1 LILRRLLI
9 TMLALTVSLSS
20 LPLFAQSTYAQK
32 QPSYAN
38 GDASRIAE
46 IVKSVNFRKGPSQSS
61 ERIRYLRVGEKV
73 EIIDQVNA
81 YWYKVKD
88 SKDRIG
94 YVTVLKK
101 YIRVLSPKHNSSS
114 EAKVVRGVSLRSG
127 PSTENRRIRYLQ
139 REEKVTILE
148 QTNKYWYKVKD
159 SNGTSGY
166 VSSNERFIDMSYPA
180 KYNSDSDRSGYPSA
194 SARKS
199 SIKDGIFPIKKG
211 TYKPFKDNFGVL
223 RTWSPEGRTKRSHEG
238 IDISAPKGTPLYS
251 ATDGKIV
258 RYGWNQY
265 GGWRMTIKA
274 HDKYLYYAHMDKYA
288 PGWYKG
294 ATVKKGQLIGYVG
307 KTGYGP
313 PGTEGVK
320 SHLHFAIFEYGSA
333 INPYPY
339 LKIWEQNK

>member
-1 LILRRLLI
+1 MILKRLLI

-20 LPLFAQSTYAQK
+20 MPLFAQSTYAQK

-38 GDASRIAE
+38 GEDSRIAE
-46 IVKSVNFRKGPSQSS
+46 ITKSVNFRNGPSLSS

-73 EIIDQVNA
+73 EIIDQVND

-88 SKDRIG
+88 RKNRMG
-94 YVTVLKK
+94 YVTTLKK
-101 YIRVLSPKHNSSS
+101 YIRVLSQTRTSSP
-114 EAKVVRGVSLRSG
+114 EAKIVRGVSFRSG

-139 REEKVTILE
+139 RGESVTILE

-159 SNGTSGY
+159 TNGTSGY
-166 VSSNERFIDMSYPA
+166 VSSSERFIDTSNRV
-180 KYNSDSDRSGYPSA
+180 KNNYNSDRSDN
-194 SARKS
+194 
-199 SIKDGIFPIKKG
+199 IKDGIFPMKKG
-211 TYKPFKDNFGVL
+211 TYKPFRDNFGVL
-223 RTWSPEGRTKRSHEG
+223 RTWSPKGRTKRSHKG

-265 GGWRMTIKA
+265 GGWRMTIKTN
-274 HDKYLYYAHMDKYA
+274 DKYLYYAHMDKYA
-288 PGWYKG
+288 PGLYKG

-320 SHLHFAIFEYGSA
+320 SHLHFSIIANGSA